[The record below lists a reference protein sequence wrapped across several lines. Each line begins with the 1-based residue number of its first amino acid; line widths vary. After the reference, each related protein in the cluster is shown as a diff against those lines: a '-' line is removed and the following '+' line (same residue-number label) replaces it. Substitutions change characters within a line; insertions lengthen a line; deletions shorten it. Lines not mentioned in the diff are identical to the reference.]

1 MQLENIGWNEF
12 FAGQHSDG
20 IPARVASVFYERFL
34 VWTETG
40 EIDVGV
46 SGTLRRTSPIW
57 PTVGDW
63 VVLRE
68 DADVIVKVLE
78 RKTKLCRKQP
88 DREIR
93 EQVLAANVDVLFIV
107 SGLDR
112 DYNERRLERYL
123 VVAKQSGA
131 RPVILLNKSDLADGV
146 GMDITE
152 VLSKT
157 QQMDLNVPVVTLSAL
172 CDDALDVIPTFL
184 SNGETA
190 ALLGSSGV
198 GKSTILNRLI
208 GEQRQLT
215 QATRVNDNRGR
226 HTTTSREMFQMPGG
240 WLLIDLPGLREVQLW
255 ASQEQLDASFDDIL
269 ALAEGCKFRDCM
281 HANEPGCAVRDA
293 GLDAARLENYQKM
306 QRELAF
312 VVRKTDPR
320 LAKETKAKW
329 KAIEKAMRNS
339 GKPKKE

>member
-1 MQLENIGWNEF
+1 MPLEDIGWNEF
-12 FAGQHSDG
+12 FAGQHSAG

-34 VWTETG
+34 VWTEAG

-131 RPVILLNKSDLADGV
+131 RPVVLLNKSDLADGN
-146 GMDITE
+146 GMDIAD
-152 VLSKT
+152 VIRKT
-157 QQMDLNVPVVTLSAL
+157 QQMDLEVPVVALSAL
-172 CDDALDVIPTFL
+172 CDEALDVIPTFL

-198 GKSTILNRLI
+198 GKSTILNQTDWRRAAAYA
-208 GEQRQLT
+208 GNEGKRQSRAAHDH
-215 QATRVNDNRGR
+215 QPRDVPDAGR
-226 HTTTSREMFQMPGG
+226 MAVDRSSGTSRGAALGVPGN
-240 WLLIDLPGLREVQLW
+240 
-255 ASQEQLDASFDDIL
+255 S
-269 ALAEGCKFRDCM
+269 C
-281 HANEPGCAVRDA
+281 
-293 GLDAARLENYQKM
+293 
-306 QRELAF
+306 RELRRYPGA
-312 VVRKTDPR
+312 
-320 LAKETKAKW
+320 
-329 KAIEKAMRNS
+329 
-339 GKPKKE
+339 G